1 MDRIDAMRLFIRVA
15 DTGSF
20 SRAAADL
27 SIGQPTVSRRVQD
40 LEHQL
45 GAELFHRTTRALS
58 LTEAG
63 ERFYARAQDILSEF
77 DDAEAE
83 ARGLDKEPVGMLR
96 ISAPNSFSQ
105 LVITPAVAT
114 FLNKYPHIRVD
125 LMSDDTYTDL
135 VTEGIDIA
143 FRLGTLTDSS
153 LMAKRLMIAHRG
165 IWAAPSYV
173 AARGEPVCPQ
183 SLKDHDGLVFRQTVQ
198 GQQWTLV
205 HNTTGEEVRV
215 QMDGRFRGS
224 SGDTLLQGAVDG
236 LGIFVAPD
244 WLVCPHVRSGALKR
258 IMPDWRGSDL
268 PLSVVWTGGKL
279 RGKSRLFVDHIREVL
294 AGLDNL
300 RPPAEAA

>member
-1 MDRIDAMRLFIRVA
+1 MDRIDAMRLFLRVA
-15 DTGSF
+15 DAGSF

-27 SIGQPTVSRRVQD
+27 SIGQPTVSRRIQD

-63 ERFYARAQDILSEF
+63 QRFYSRAQDILGEF
-77 DDAEAE
+77 DEAEAE

-96 ISAPNSFSQ
+96 ISAPNSFAQ
-105 LVITPAVAT
+105 LVITPAVAP
-114 FLNKYPHIRVD
+114 FLAKYPHIRID

-135 VTEGIDIA
+135 VTEGVDIA
-143 FRLGTLTDSS
+143 FRLGELTDSS
-153 LMAKRLMIAHRG
+153 LMAKRLLTAYRG

-173 AARGEPVCPQ
+173 EAHGEPVCPQ
-183 SLKDHDGLVFRQTVQ
+183 SLKDHQGLVFRQSVQ
-198 GQQWTLV
+198 GQQWTLQ
-205 HNTTGEEVRV
+205 HSESGEEVRI

-224 SGDTLLQGAVDG
+224 SGDTLLRGAIDG

-244 WLVCPHVRSGALKR
+244 WLVCPHVQSGELVR
-258 IMPDWRGSDL
+258 VMPDWRGKDL

-279 RGKSRLFVDHIREVL
+279 RGKSRLFVEHISESL
-294 AGLDNL
+294 AKMENVG
-300 RPPAEAA
+300 R